1 MQKRLRMAKGTEPDP
16 VAFPLADGSIIY
28 APRTQMKGVYS
39 RYKTH
44 TIVMTE
50 PGRLEFRSTKTAK
63 VFTLS
68 FLLIGIVLIIFTL
81 AAGLPASFIFGG
93 ILWLVI
99 GAISAI
105 AWMES
110 IIFSIDQRSGMLSMQ
125 KTGPLKQDR
134 PLIIALSDIAAI
146 QVIAVELGSAIDVI
160 VTTYEINLVF
170 AMPTGERIWLLS
182 YGNPNQAKQAAAQLA
197 VLLNRPVLEHSTD

>member
-28 APRTQMKGVYS
+28 VPRTQMKGVYS

-44 TIVMTE
+44 TIV
-50 PGRLEFRSTKTAK
+50 
-63 VFTLS
+63 
-68 FLLIGIVLIIFTL
+68 LIIFTL
-81 AAGLPASFIFGG
+81 AAGSPASFIFGG